1 MEENRTRRGCAWFR
15 RTWVRAS
22 AKEGPRARCCK
33 RGVLIRR
40 RYRRSGGCD
49 DISRRR

>member
-22 AKEGPRARCCK
+22 AKGGAKGE
-33 RGVLIRR
+33 VLQV
-40 RYRRSGGCD
+40 GCPD
-49 DISRRR
+49 P